1 MRLLPSAL
9 LLSLAAA
16 PLLFAS
22 PQFDAA
28 RELYSQRKDAEAREA
43 FTALVRTE
51 PKNADVPFYLGALA
65 MRARDFDT
73 AIKHFEQA
81 TALEPTKSAY
91 FLELGVAYAN
101 KAQSSGLLGKA
112 TNAAKS
118 RTALEKAVEL
128 DPKNVDARSG
138 LTQFYS
144 QAPAFMG
151 GGIDK
156 AHAQADAM
164 IQLDPF
170 RGKIAKAGLFAREKK
185 FDEAFALYEA
195 TLKTQPDDYNALY
208 QTGRLAADTGQ
219 RLDQGAAA
227 LQKVLAQTPP
237 AGAPGHAPAHWRLG
251 MIWEKKG
258 DKAAAKSAYEASL
271 KVDPKFQP
279 AVEALKK
286 LG

>member
-1 MRLLPSAL
+1 MRPLLPVL

-28 RELYSQRKDAEAREA
+28 RELYAQRKDAEAREA
-43 FTALVRTE
+43 FTALARAE
-51 PKNADVPFYLGALA
+51 PKNAEVPFFLGRLA
-65 MRARDFDT
+65 MRARDVDT

-81 TALEPTKSAY
+81 TALDPTKSAY
-91 FLELGVAYAN
+91 FLELGGAYGN
-101 KAQSSGLLGKA
+101 KAQASGLLGKA
-112 TNAAKS
+112 TNASKS

-128 DPKNVDARSG
+128 DPKNLDARNG
-138 LTQFYS
+138 LVQFYS
-144 QAPAFMG
+144 QAPSMMG
-151 GGIDK
+151 GGMDK

-164 IQLDPF
+164 IQLDAV

-185 FDEAFALYEA
+185 FDEAFALYEV

-208 QTGRLAADTGQ
+208 QTGRLAADSGQ
-219 RLDQGAAA
+219 RLDQGVAA
-227 LQKVLAQTPP
+227 LQKVLGQTPP
-237 AGAPGHAPAHWRLG
+237 AGAPGHAAAQWRLG

-258 DKAAAKSAYEASL
+258 DKAAAKSAYEAAL
-271 KVDPKFQP
+271 KTDPKFQP